1 MFYDRW
7 SSYRRV
13 RQGGVMH
20 QGSTIGFQELLSR
33 RHKTRH
39 WFLSVS
45 VMTSAMHFLAILL
58 LGTSCMS
65 LALSCIIWKDAILQV
80 IRMMVNWD
88 ACMHTYIEYTWEDD
102 DRKNPRQCPRSNHVV
117 VAWTPPKRY
126 SGQPAESIRTCL
138 RQHCQSIQ
146 SLLVTIPNSSLFLR
160 KLLTSTS
167 IPWKVG

>member
-1 MFYDRW
+1 
-7 SSYRRV
+7 
-13 RQGGVMH
+13 
-20 QGSTIGFQELLSR
+20 
-33 RHKTRH
+33 
-39 WFLSVS
+39 
-45 VMTSAMHFLAILL
+45 MTSAMHFLAILL

-65 LALSCIIWKDAILQV
+65 LALSCIMWKDAILQV

-146 SLLVTIPNSSLFLR
+146 SFWPRFPILACFYGNFSPPHRSHGRWADNCRYDDSLGSAQNSYCSWLPQSLCETR
-160 KLLTSTS
+160 RDS
-167 IPWKVG
+167 PR

>member
-1 MFYDRW
+1 
-7 SSYRRV
+7 
-13 RQGGVMH
+13 MH

-80 IRMMVNWD
+80 NQND
-88 ACMHTYIEYTWEDD
+88 GKLGCLHAYIY
-102 DRKNPRQCPRSNHVV
+102 RI
-117 VAWTPPKRY
+117 Y
-126 SGQPAESIRTCL
+126 MG
-138 RQHCQSIQ
+138 
-146 SLLVTIPNSSLFLR
+146 
-160 KLLTSTS
+160 
-167 IPWKVG
+167 G